1 MCLENLLHLFLFFL
15 IYRNAVVFCSETLR
29 FYRLKSKI
37 SNSRKTAI
45 FAMSTLLNMIGPG
58 FIYGLP
64 LIYVELIHDL
74 NVSRAEAA
82 LLMSTTRGVTF
93 GAGITLNAYYIR
105 SNCCQRLS
113 LVYVELIHDLNVWRA
128 EAALLL
134 STSRGVSFGACYT
147 LLSNSINRLN
157 ILINPHMM

>member
-1 MCLENLLHLFLFFL
+1 MRRKSLLAVSVSCEFVTSIPFFL
-15 IYRNAVVFCSETLR
+15 NEPLNIQECCGFLKHFD

-37 SNSRKTAI
+37 SNGRKTAI

-82 LLMSTTRGVTF
+82 LLISTTRGVTF
-93 GAGITLNAYYIR
+93 GAGITLKTYYIR
-105 SNCCQRLS
+105 SNCCQRLP
-113 LVYVELIHDLNVWRA
+113 LIYVRLIHHLN
-128 EAALLL
+128 
-134 STSRGVSFGACYT
+134 
-147 LLSNSINRLN
+147 
-157 ILINPHMM
+157 M